1 MKKKKIAS
9 FAKRIHFTGEDEAVF
24 KTILDDVT
32 NNFPQK
38 LARANEI
45 LKKAK
50 LLPPVTKK

>member
-1 MKKKKIAS
+1 MKKKKITS
-9 FAKRIHFTGEDEAVF
+9 FAKRIHLTDEEKIVF
-24 KTILDDVT
+24 KGILDDAT
-32 NNFPQK
+32 YNFPQK